1 MNTDRICPGCMHDN
15 GGEKICKLCGYNSE
29 TENNGLKAL
38 LAKSVLKQRY
48 IVGKKLSENSEG
60 ITYLG
65 LDALDGATVNI
76 KEYFPVGLTGRNTDR
91 SVTVAKG
98 KEFAFNECLID
109 FIELNKKLIGCQLPS
124 VMPVKDV
131 FEENNTAYSVT
142 NAFAGI
148 SLKSFLDR
156 NGGSLKWEQARPL
169 FLPLIDSVK
178 GLHEMGIL
186 HCAISPESIYVGRD
200 GKLRLTN
207 ISILKCRVPGTN
219 IPQTLFSGY
228 AAPEQYGVAGM
239 RIGEYSDVYSLSA
252 TLFRVLIGTAPASAD
267 ERLKNDTV
275 SIPAK
280 AAEELP
286 RLVLVSLANGLK
298 LNPEK
303 RTVSI
308 DKFKDELVYGETA
321 SEEPAEKPE
330 EEHREKSS
338 GKAEE
343 EIADKKNSAVKY
355 GLIAAGSTLLAAL
368 IVIGVVL
375 GIKKFSKNKDNLNE
389 SQPRLVTDFTPSVSS
404 STVSDTLTYAAP
416 NFIGETYIEASQKEN
431 THVKLEIKNK
441 VYSDEYAKGKIC
453 EQSVKPGT
461 KVTEDTVVYLTISLG
476 PKEIAVA
483 NVIGSTKENAVIDLL
498 RQGFLYENIE
508 ILEKYDEE
516 DKPGVVIDQSV
527 KSGTKVSPE
536 TEISITVNTY
546 EGNTKKSER
555 LDNITNVEW

>member
-1 MNTDRICPGCMHDN
+1 MNTDRICPNCLHDN

-29 TENNGLKAL
+29 TENNGNNAL
-38 LAKSVLKQRY
+38 LARSVLKQRY
-48 IVGKKLSENSEG
+48 IIGKKLFEDTEG

-65 LDALDGATVNI
+65 LDASDGAAVNI
-76 KEYFPVGLTGRNTDR
+76 KEYYPANLSKRFADR
-91 SVTVAKG
+91 SVSIIKG

-109 FIELNKKLIGCQLPS
+109 FIELNKKLVGCQLPS
-124 VMPVKDV
+124 IVPVKDV
-131 FEENNTAYSVT
+131 FEENNTAYSIT

-148 SLKSFLDR
+148 SLKSFLDK

-186 HCAISPESIYVGRD
+186 HCAISPESIFVGRD

-207 ISILKCRVPGTN
+207 ITILKCRVPGGN
-219 IPQTLFSGY
+219 MSQTLFSGY

-239 RIGEYSDVYSLSA
+239 KIGEYTDVYSLSA
-252 TLFRVLIGTAPASAD
+252 TLFRVLIGDVPASAD

-321 SEEPAEKPE
+321 SEEPSAKQE
-330 EEHREKSS
+330 EHHREKSAPS
-338 GKAEE
+338 EKEE
-343 EIADKKNSAVKY
+343 PDEKKSAVKY

-368 IVIGVVL
+368 VVIGVVFA
-375 GIKKFSKNKDNLNE
+375 IKKVSKNKDNLNE
-389 SQPRLVTDFTPSVSS
+389 SQPSLVTDFTPSVSS
-404 STVSDTLTYAAP
+404 GTVSDTLTYAAP
-416 NFIGETYIEASQKEN
+416 NFIGETFVEASEKEN
-431 THVKLEIKNK
+431 THVKIEIKNK

-476 PKEIAVA
+476 SKEIAVA

-508 ILEKYDEE
+508 ILEKYDEDE
-516 DKPGVVIDQSV
+516 KPGAVIDQSV

-546 EGNTKKSER
+546 EGSTKKSEK
-555 LDNITNVEW
+555 LDDITNVEW